1 MIFKRF
7 FQISISILLASALN
21 SEAAVTIPEQF
32 NEIAPANVSIPQDI
46 PLPITEATMKS
57 TGIRILVFGDS
68 GTGDEVQMRVAKGM
82 QAFCARN
89 GCHFGLLVGDN
100 FYPAGVTSADDP
112 QFVEKFEKPYSGMGI
127 PIFVVLGEHDWG
139 RKGKMYNWQAQIEY
153 SKKSKIWKMP
163 SDVYTVT
170 SDVLKIMALDT
181 NSLPISKYQKQWL
194 DEELKKSKARW
205 NLVIGHKPVYSYG
218 YHGDTPFMVQD
229 VLPILCGR
237 ADLYLSGHEHNS
249 QVLRADCGIP
259 LIVSG
264 SAGKPF
270 PKIDQGD
277 RTLYVNN
284 QPGFSYLI
292 VQENKITVQM
302 ISENGEILYSLDVPK
317 K

>member
-1 MIFKRF
+1 VKLKFLF
-7 FQISISILLASALN
+7 LFLISCLLAPPLHL
-21 SEAAVTIPEQF
+21 EGAVTLPEQF
-32 NEIAPANVSIPQDI
+32 NELSPANVSIPQDI
-46 PLPITEATMKS
+46 YLPINEATMKS

-68 GTGDEVQMRVAKGM
+68 GTGEDVQMKVAKGM

-100 FYPAGVTSADDP
+100 FYPAGVKSVDDP

-139 RKGKMYNWQAQIEY
+139 RKGMMYNWQAQVEY
-153 SKKSKIWKMP
+153 SKKSKTWKMP
-163 SDVYTVT
+163 SDVYAVN

-181 NSLPISKYQKQWL
+181 NSFPISKYQRQWL
-194 DEELKKSKARW
+194 DDELKKSKARW

-229 VLPILCGR
+229 VLPLLCGR

-249 QVLRADCGIP
+249 QVLRADCGLP
-259 LIVSG
+259 LIISG

-270 PKIDQGD
+270 PKIDQGE

-302 ISENGEILYSLDVPK
+302 VTENGEIRYSLDVPK